1 MLLVG
6 LLWHSTTSDNLGVGA
21 LTESHISIIR
31 QAAMRAGVRVRF
43 RVFGT
48 SGAMN
53 SFAGASDIEQGA
65 SISSMRMIA
74 CNALLTRQLA
84 ECAVVF
90 DIGEGDSFTD
100 IYGMHRFR
108 LLAFSKILTLL
119 KGKPLILS
127 PQTIG
132 PFNRPVSRLVA
143 KAVMKRCRRIFARD
157 GLSFNDLCELGLT
170 AKADEVV
177 DVAFRLPF
185 QRPVRPEGGRLQVGV
200 NVSGLLFNGG
210 YTGANQLGLSL
221 DYPAMTRGMVE
232 AFLARG
238 DLDLW
243 LVPHVLCDS
252 LQVEDDYRVSRRL
265 QQDYPA
271 IRMAPRFASPT
282 EAKSFISGMDFFC
295 GARMHACIAAF
306 SSGVPVVPLAYSRKF
321 NGLFRALDYHH
332 YADMKAASEEQ
343 VLAQVLA
350 GLDQR
355 ATLRLAIERGNG
367 IAYTKLQR
375 YESFVE
381 STLRSLRG
389 R

>member
-65 SISSMRMIA
+65 SISSTRTIA
-74 CNALLTRQLA
+74 CNALLSRQLA